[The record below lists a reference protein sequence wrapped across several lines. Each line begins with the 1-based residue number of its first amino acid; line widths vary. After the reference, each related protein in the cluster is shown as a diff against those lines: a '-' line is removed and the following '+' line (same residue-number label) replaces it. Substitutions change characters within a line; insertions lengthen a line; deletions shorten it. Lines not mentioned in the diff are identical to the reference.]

1 MLGLVGKLK
10 NIPIAFNGVALS
22 LITLAQIYPQLH
34 MHILALLCLSL
45 SIIIFVIK
53 LLKYS
58 IYQNVLFN
66 ELNDYINGGFLPL
79 FTMYVAGLSKFL
91 YPYNQVLSEVVW
103 YLAFIAHLALTIY
116 LYYSHSRQ
124 KNLSLILPNWFIPPI
139 GFIAIGLAAESSTSR
154 VIAHWIFLFSDVT
167 IIPISLAIL
176 YRQIVKPLT
185 SFEMYTTGIYAAP
198 LSLLI
203 LALLKDHS
211 LPFCELQLT
220 ILFYTNIIFNLFS
233 VAGLVVCLKKR
244 ECIPCFACFTFP
256 FAVSA
261 LANLKYAKISP
272 AALSASYIALLL
284 SSIMTA
290 YTIYMIITRHLRSL
304 SPLPAN
310 YDNQ

>member
-10 NIPIAFNGVALS
+10 NIPIAFNGIALS

-53 LLKYS
+53 LFKYS
-58 IYQNVLFN
+58 IHQNVLLN
-66 ELNDYINGGFLPL
+66 ELDNYVNGGFLPL
-79 FTMYVAGLSKFL
+79 FTMYVAGLSTFL
-91 YPYNQVLSEVVW
+91 HRYNQILGEVIW
-103 YLAFIAHLALTIY
+103 YLAFVAHLTLMVY
-116 LYYSHSRQ
+116 LYYSHQRQ

-139 GFIAIGLAAESSTSR
+139 GFIAIGLAAESSVSN
-154 VIAHWIFLFSDVT
+154 VIAHWIFLFSDAV
-167 IIPISLAIL
+167 IVPISLAII

-203 LALLKDHS
+203 LAMLKDHS
-211 LPFCELQLT
+211 LPFYELQLT
-220 ILFYTNIIFNLFS
+220 ILFYANIIFNLFS
-233 VAGLVVCLKKR
+233 VVGLVLCLRKR

-261 LANLKYAKISP
+261 LANLKYAKIDP
-272 AALSASYIALLL
+272 AALSVSYIALLL
-284 SSIMTA
+284 SSIMTV
-290 YTIYMIITRHLRSL
+290 YTVGMIINQHMSNL
-304 SPLPAN
+304 SES
-310 YDNQ
+310 

>member
-1 MLGLVGKLK
+1 MLGLISKLK
-10 NIPIAFNGVALS
+10 NIPIAFNGIALS

-34 MHILALLCLSL
+34 LHGLAFFCLSL

-58 IYQNVLFN
+58 IHPNVLFD
-66 ELNDYINGGFLPL
+66 ELDNYVNGGFLPL
-79 FTMYVAGLSKFL
+79 FTMFIAVLSTFL
-91 YPYNQVLSEVVW
+91 YRCNHILGEVIW
-103 YLAFIAHLALTIY
+103 YLAFITHLALMIY

-139 GFIAIGLAAESSTSR
+139 GFVAIGLAAESLSANI
-154 VIAHWIFLFSDVT
+154 IAHWIFLFSDAV
-167 IIPISLAIL
+167 IVPISIAII

-211 LPFCELQLT
+211 LPFYELQLT

-233 VAGLVVCLKKR
+233 VIGLVICFRKR

-261 LANLKYAKISP
+261 LANLKYAKIDP
-272 AALSASYIALLL
+272 AALSVLYIALLL
-284 SSIMTA
+284 SSIMTV
-290 YTIYMIITRHLRSL
+290 YTIYMII
-304 SPLPAN
+304 
-310 YDNQ
+310 NQRLNIKIKP